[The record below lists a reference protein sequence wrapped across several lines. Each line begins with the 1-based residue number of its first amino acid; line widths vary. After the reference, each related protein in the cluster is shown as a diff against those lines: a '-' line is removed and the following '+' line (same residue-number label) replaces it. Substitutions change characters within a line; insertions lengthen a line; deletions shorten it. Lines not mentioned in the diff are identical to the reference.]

1 MTELTHDNFA
11 AEAEQTQIPVLI
23 DFFSEKCSP
32 CKAMGIVFD
41 SLAEQYH
48 SRCKFCK
55 VDVDAQADLARQFHI
70 LSVPTLVLLDRGEVV
85 QRIRGYHSKQDILKI
100 LNLS

>member
-1 MTELTHDNFA
+1 MTELTHENFA

-23 DFFSEKCSP
+23 DFFSAICSP
-32 CKAMGIVFD
+32 CTAMGVVFD
-41 SLAEQYH
+41 GLAAHYN

-55 VDVDAQADLARQFHI
+55 VDVAAQEDLARQFQI
-70 LSVPTLVLLDRGEVV
+70 LSVPTLILLDKGEVV
-85 QRIRGYHSKQDILKI
+85 QRIRGFHSKQDILKI

>member
-1 MTELTHDNFA
+1 MTELTHENFA

-32 CKAMGIVFD
+32 CKAMGVVFD
-41 SLAEQYH
+41 GLAEQYH

-55 VDVDAQADLARQFHI
+55 VDVDALPEGRLKTTIAAYKTASPGALRQKH
-70 LSVPTLVLLDRGEVV
+70 
-85 QRIRGYHSKQDILKI
+85 
-100 LNLS
+100 

>member
-32 CKAMGIVFD
+32 CKAMGLVFD

-70 LSVPTLVLLDRGEVV
+70 LSVPTLVLLNRGEVV
-85 QRIRGYHSKQDILKI
+85 QRIRGYHSRQDMLKI